1 MVWKVKRHVC
11 SLGRLKT
18 IYPYIEEESKR
29 MDLNIDEVRGSA
41 IDGMEDSIDEAKEG
55 RELFHFF
62 YFVTLF
68 PHNPK
73 RGG

>member
-1 MVWKVKRHVC
+1 
-11 SLGRLKT
+11 
-18 IYPYIEEESKR
+18 
-29 MDLNIDEVRGSA
+29 MDSDINEVRGNA